1 MPNQCTNNN
10 NNKQHQQQTTTTTAT
25 TTITTTTPPPL
36 LPYANARNNKNSI
49 KVNCGSFFHNCAA
62 CVLTAPNSACSGP
75 LYDLDRHVFAKPLP
89 DLTMSQAAVRLSA
102 FGNCSIGRGQK
113 PLRRVTVT
121 HEGRCRQG
129 GQQPSARRMSML
141 STNGNLQERAHREF
155 RCLRCSPNYN
165 RSRPISWK

>member
-129 GQQPSARRMSML
+129 GQPQAIRQAHVNVVYERQLARK
-141 STNGNLQERAHREF
+141 
-155 RCLRCSPNYN
+155 SP
-165 RSRPISWK
+165 P